1 MATQKGNKRNPGQG
15 NLRGSLFSFRP
26 VPDPVLQPPSDG
38 SKSKMGF
45 LIALCCMVLVFVL
58 LLPLLGSIYYDTLAV
73 QRESKMQIERMER
86 LRQQLEYER
95 KQLERLK
102 NDNSILIPGELPDG
116 RPPKNP

>member
-15 NLRGSLFSFRP
+15 NLRGSLFSVRP

>member
-1 MATQKGNKRNPGQG
+1 MATQKGNQRNSRQG
-15 NLRGSLFSFRP
+15 NLRGSLSSIRF
-26 VPDPVLQPPSDG
+26 VPSTVLQSSNNG

-45 LIALCCMVLVFVL
+45 LVALCCMVLVFVL

-86 LRQQLEYER
+86 LRQQLEHER

-102 NDNSILIPGELPDG
+102 NDNSILIPSELPNG
-116 RPPKNP
+116 GTPKNP

>member
-1 MATQKGNKRNPGQG
+1 
-15 NLRGSLFSFRP
+15 
-26 VPDPVLQPPSDG
+26 
-38 SKSKMGF
+38 MGF

-86 LRQQLEYER
+86 LRQQLEHER

-102 NDNSILIPGELPDG
+102 NDNPVLIPSQLPNG
-116 RPPKNP
+116 RPPQNP

>member
-1 MATQKGNKRNPGQG
+1 MATQKGNQRNSRQG
-15 NLRGSLFSFRP
+15 NLRGSLFSVRP
-26 VPDPVLQPPSDG
+26 VPDPVLQSSNNG

-45 LIALCCMVLVFVL
+45 LVALCCMVLVFVL

-86 LRQQLEYER
+86 LRQQLEHER

-102 NDNSILIPGELPDG
+102 NDNSVLIPSELPNG
-116 RPPKNP
+116 RTPKNP